1 MSTCIFKEL
10 KTKRLEIE
18 ALKILKVKKE
28 DKLEELQK
36 FNSNIVADYDNIN
49 IPDRW
54 IKLIQDQNIQ
64 THQGKVLKRFSEI
77 IFSVL
82 SFEKIDFEGF
92 YLM

>member
-28 DKLEELQK
+28 DKLEEVRK

-64 THQGKVLKRFSEI
+64 THLGQVLRRFSKI
-77 IFSVL
+77 IFTV
-82 SFEKIDFEGF
+82 FVKIGRF
-92 YLM
+92 